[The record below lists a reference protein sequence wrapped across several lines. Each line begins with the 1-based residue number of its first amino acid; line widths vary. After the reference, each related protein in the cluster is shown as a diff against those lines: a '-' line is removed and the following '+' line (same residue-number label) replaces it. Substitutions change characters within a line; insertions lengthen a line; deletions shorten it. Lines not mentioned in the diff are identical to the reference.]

1 MPGRRT
7 WRCQGRDRPRTR
19 PDSCLPARGRR
30 CGRAAGGRQAQVGD
44 WLACKQT
51 ALKCSPR
58 PAWVLCRAGQRWRL
72 PTPASPPPGLPTR
85 PHGGREDQGGL
96 GRGWGLDSEEGGAGG
111 QGAPW
116 PEWGWKNG
124 GFDQKQPQGRLGGRG
139 PHRNRRLPD
148 LSACWT
154 PTAWGPEPCSAPVGP
169 GGL

>member
-1 MPGRRT
+1 MLGRRT
-7 WRCQGRDRPRTR
+7 WRCQGRGRPRTR
-19 PDSCLPARGRR
+19 PDSCPGKEVRTCCR
-30 CGRAAGGRQAQVGD
+30 GRQAQVGD

-58 PAWVLCRAGQRWRL
+58 PACVLCCGGQRWRL
-72 PTPASPPPGLPTR
+72 PTPASPPPRLSTR
-85 PHGGREDQGGL
+85 PRGRREDQGVL

-116 PEWGWKNG
+116 PECGWKNG

-139 PHRNRRLPD
+139 PHTVTRRLPD
-148 LSACWT
+148 LSYCWT
-154 PTAWGPEPCSAPVGP
+154 PTAWGPEPCSAPTGP